1 LRFGDAKRSCGEPID
16 LKKVPGSNMVNEV
29 LIMLGIGDIRNSDR
43 IHIDLKI
50 AAHQLV
56 ILEL

>member
-1 LRFGDAKRSCGEPID
+1 
-16 LKKVPGSNMVNEV
+16 MVNEV
-29 LIMLGIGDIRNSDR
+29 LIMLGIGDIRNGNR
-43 IHIDLKI
+43 IHIGLKI

>member
-1 LRFGDAKRSCGEPID
+1 
-16 LKKVPGSNMVNEV
+16 MVNEV

-56 ILEL
+56 TLEL